1 MVKNFF
7 RGTFTVLGLLA
18 GYIIGESITKNKYI
32 AQNAYFSNIIIQALF
47 LIFMTVAVGVIL
59 FLISPAIYRY
69 IKRFISYM
77 ESGISKLS
85 ASEVIFGVLGAA
97 IGIII
102 VSIFTSFL
110 GSIPFCLN
118 PHSNVI
124 SGIPPHRY

>member
-69 IKRFISYM
+69 IKRFIS
-77 ESGISKLS
+77 IWKVAL
-85 ASEVIFGVLGAA
+85 V
-97 IGIII
+97 
-102 VSIFTSFL
+102 SFL
-110 GSIPFCLN
+110 Q
-118 PHSNVI
+118 VK
-124 SGIPPHRY
+124 